1 MNSMCQKDL
10 LFITLLC
17 FVFGSCNI
25 VEEVPDYNNPSL
37 EEVTESPT
45 PASVNALATGVLI
58 GAREQPEDYLYVT
71 GIVGREMYDF
81 DVATLS
87 TSQLILGPL
96 DPGQWGGLGWES
108 QYQNIRNVQILL
120 SALERVENMTDEAKE
135 GIRGL
140 AKTIEAYELLTVIN
154 TRDTNGAVIDI
165 PADPTGE
172 PGPLVGKEQVFTR
185 IDALLDEADTHLQN
199 SGDSFT
205 FNLSTGFSNFDSPA
219 TFREFNRALKARVA
233 VYQGNYE
240 DALTALGNSFLDL
253 NASLD
258 VGVYH
263 VYSTSSGSMT
273 NPFSSRSQGDAP
285 SYVAKDSYETDAQ
298 SKANGNPDDRYQ
310 EKFRKLPSAQSRLGL
325 QTDISFTIYNT
336 PEKSIPIIRNEE
348 LILLR
353 AEANL
358 NLGNISEAAADINFI
373 RRESGGLEERDDL
386 NADNILNELLY
397 NKRYSLYME
406 GGHRWLDLRRYNLL
420 DRIELGN
427 PDAVIFEKFPIP
439 LNECLGRGLSVPCSA
454 E

>member
-1 MNSMCQKDL
+1 MNSLNQKKML
-10 LFITLLC
+10 TITFLC
-17 FVFGSCNI
+17 FLLGSCNI

-37 EEVTESPT
+37 EEITESPT
-45 PASVNALATGVLI
+45 AASVNALATGVLI
-58 GAREQPEDYLYVT
+58 GAREQPEDYIYVT

-108 QYQNIRNVQILL
+108 QYQNVRNVKLLL
-120 SALERVENMTDEAKE
+120 SALERVENMTDEEKE
-135 GIRGL
+135 GIRGY

-154 TRDTNGAVIDI
+154 TRDTNGAVIDL

-172 PGPLVGKEQVFTR
+172 PGPLVGKDQVFTR
-185 IDALLDEADTHLQN
+185 IDELLEEANTHLQN
-199 SGDSFT
+199 SGNSFS
-205 FNLSTGFSNFDSPA
+205 FNLSSGFSDFDSPA
-219 TFREFNRALKARVA
+219 TFLAFNRALKARVA
-233 VYQGNYE
+233 IYQGNYE

-253 NASLD
+253 TASLD
-258 VGVYH
+258 AGAYH
-263 VYSTSSGSMT
+263 IYSTSSGSAT

-310 EKFRKLPSAQSRLGL
+310 EKFRKLPSVQSRLGL
-325 QTDISFTIYNT
+325 QTDITFTIYNT

-358 NLGNISEAAADINFI
+358 NLGNISQAAADINFI
-373 RRESGGLEERDDL
+373 RKESGGLENRKDL
-386 NADNILNELLY
+386 NGDNILDELLY

-406 GGHRWLDLRRYNLL
+406 GGHRWIDLRRYSML
-420 DRIELGN
+420 DRIVLSN

-439 LNECLGRGLSVPCSA
+439 LNECLGRGLEAPCSA

>member
-1 MNSMCQKDL
+1 MNSIKKKYLFVIIFL
-10 LFITLLC
+10 L
-17 FVFGSCNI
+17 VFGSCNI
-25 VEEVPDYNNPSL
+25 VDEVPDFNNPSL
-37 EEVTESPT
+37 TEVTDSPT

-87 TSQLILGPL
+87 TSQLIFGPL
-96 DPGQWGGLGWES
+96 DPGVWGGLGWVS
-108 QYQNIRNVQILL
+108 QYQNVRNIQILL
-120 SALERVENMTDEAKE
+120 SALERVENMTDEEKE
-135 GIRGL
+135 GIRGF

-165 PADPTGE
+165 PADPTGD
-172 PGPLVGKEQVFTR
+172 PGPLVGKDQVFSR
-185 IDALLDEADTHLQN
+185 IDELLDEANTHLQN
-199 SGDSFT
+199 SGDSFS
-205 FNLSTGFSNFDSPA
+205 FNLSTGFSDFDSPS
-219 TFREFNRALKARVA
+219 TFLAFNRALKARVA

-240 DALTALGNSFLDL
+240 DALSALENSFLDL
-253 NASLD
+253 TAPLD
-258 VGVYH
+258 AGAYH
-263 VYSTSSGSMT
+263 VYSTSSGSAT

-298 SKANGNPDDRYQ
+298 SKLNGNPDDRFQ
-310 EKFRKLPSAQSRLGL
+310 EKFRKLPSVQKRLGL
-325 QTDISFTIYNT
+325 QTDITFTIYNT

-358 NLGNISEAAADINFI
+358 NLDNISQAAADINFV
-373 RRESGGLEERDDL
+373 RRESGGLEDREDL
-386 NADNILNELLY
+386 NAGNILDELLY

-406 GGHRWLDLRRYNLL
+406 GGHRWLDLRRYGLL
-420 DRIELGN
+420 DRISLGN
-427 PDAVIFEKFPIP
+427 PEAVIFEKFPIP
-439 LNECLGRGLSVPCSA
+439 LNECLGRELSVPCSA